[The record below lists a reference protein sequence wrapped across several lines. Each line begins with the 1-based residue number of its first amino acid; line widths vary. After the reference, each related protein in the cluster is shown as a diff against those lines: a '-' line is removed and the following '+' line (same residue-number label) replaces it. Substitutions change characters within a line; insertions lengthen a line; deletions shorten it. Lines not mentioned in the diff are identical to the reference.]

1 MCGMGGEVSS
11 LFAVRVDLIT
21 PDHKAN
27 MPENVN
33 NESILNTPPVEKS
46 STFDLTLSD
55 VVRYPII

>member
-1 MCGMGGEVSS
+1 MLYHNIRLSSELRSVCGMGGEVSS

-33 NESILNTPPVEKS
+33 NEYIVNT
-46 STFDLTLSD
+46 
-55 VVRYPII
+55 